1 MDWQAISAVGS
12 LLCAVATFFAAL
24 VALVMGCSERK
35 TSVYARG
42 IFFEDDHYDLF
53 EHHPNCFSIEILC
66 DGNQPVYITHV
77 IEGARFKKNARG
89 AKGWLKS
96 RMHIRE
102 YGMPGRGIP
111 NLRKSKYWTLHPL
124 SSVMKLEPGEV
135 GSFAIS
141 FIRLQAI
148 QKERKELGIFDLDA
162 PLSFYA
168 LDVSGNKY
176 KIHSGATPDSFL
188 EEATA
193 KMTRASPLTGEPIRD
208 NVK

>member
-53 EHHPNCFSIEILC
+53 EHHPNCFNIEILC

-111 NLRKSKYWTLHPL
+111 NLRKSKY
-124 SSVMKLEPGEV
+124 
-135 GSFAIS
+135 
-141 FIRLQAI
+141 
-148 QKERKELGIFDLDA
+148 
-162 PLSFYA
+162 
-168 LDVSGNKY
+168 
-176 KIHSGATPDSFL
+176 
-188 EEATA
+188 
-193 KMTRASPLTGEPIRD
+193 
-208 NVK
+208 